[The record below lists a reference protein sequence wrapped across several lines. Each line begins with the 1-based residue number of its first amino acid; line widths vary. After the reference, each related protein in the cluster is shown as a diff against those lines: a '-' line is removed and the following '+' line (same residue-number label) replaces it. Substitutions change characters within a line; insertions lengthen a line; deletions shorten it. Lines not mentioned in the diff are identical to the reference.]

1 MKKALKFLLALS
13 SIDLLSACSS
23 TKSGSDVIQGT
34 YSLYISGEDWGCG
47 TSKAILAL
55 DYPLDSVS
63 ADDFNV
69 TETKQTTDWRDPSFS
84 VIEATVDR
92 EVTNA
97 YLCDENGNKV
107 DEASQYVALELYIS
121 PNDGSPLLY
130 TVSTGYNT
138 WSDPYYLTI
147 TLSDEAELTSNGV
160 TVTDFSIDTAA
171 TGQIT
176 DADVLK
182 TDTFESSDGIEYNY
196 AYYEPTEDAD
206 TLVVWLHGMGEGGT
220 ENTDP
225 YVTLL
230 ANKVTAL
237 AGEEFQ
243 STIGN
248 AYILV
253 PQCPTYW
260 MDIDGQQGNFNG
272 GSIESSDVS
281 YYTESL
287 NELIDSYKESCGASK
302 IVLAGCSNG
311 GFMTMVMAIAYPG
324 KYDAVVPICEALLDE
339 DITDEQINS
348 LVDLP
353 IYFIYSE
360 ADTTVDPPTHEIPTI
375 ARLEA
380 AGAKNLHVSTSE
392 QVVDMSGNYTDE
404 DGNAYVYDGHWSWIY
419 FDNNDA
425 TCDDCQQTVWEWIA
439 EQVK

>member
-13 SIDLLSACSS
+13 LIVLLSACSS

-69 TETKQTTDWRDPSFS
+69 TETKQTTDWSDPSFP

-92 EVTNA
+92 EVTDA

-171 TGQIT
+171 TGQTT
-176 DADVLK
+176 DADVFK

-248 AYILV
+248 AYVLV

-302 IVLAGCSNG
+302 VVLAGCSNG
-311 GFMTMVMAIAYPG
+311 GFMTMVMAIAYPD

-360 ADTTVDPPTHEIPTI
+360 ADTTVDPTTHEIPTI

-425 TCDDCQQTVWEWIA
+425 ACDDCQQTVWEWIA

>member
-13 SIDLLSACSS
+13 SIDLLSACSL

-404 DGNAYVYDGHWSWIY
+404 DGNAYVYDGHWSWFY